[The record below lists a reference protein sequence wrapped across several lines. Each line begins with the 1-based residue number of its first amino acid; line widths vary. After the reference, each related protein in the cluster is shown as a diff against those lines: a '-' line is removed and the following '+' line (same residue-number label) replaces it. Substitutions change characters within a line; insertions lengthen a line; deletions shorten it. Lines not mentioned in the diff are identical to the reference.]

1 MLLHIILKLQYETK
15 VFINIVNELCSV
27 SLFLKWK
34 HHNYDTLIFKYI
46 LFSVTLILSIYISIK
61 FIKESFYLNF
71 AFPTD

>member
-34 HHNYDTLIFKYI
+34 PHNYDTLIFKYL